1 MSLDASPLTI
11 GALAERTDC
20 NVPTI
25 RYYEEIGLLA
35 KAGRRPGGHRFYRE
49 ADVKR
54 LTFIR
59 RCREF
64 QFPLEKVRE
73 LVDLIEH
80 PERDCNAA
88 KQLAEGH
95 LIALRKKLVE
105 LQALE
110 QSLSQFAESCSS
122 LCAGGPAR
130 ECVILEDLGSPTSS
144 CC

>member
-1 MSLDASPLTI
+1 MFLDASPLTI

-73 LVDLIEH
+73 LVDLIDH

-88 KQLAEGH
+88 KQLAEEH
-95 LIALRKKLVE
+95 LVVVRKKVVE

-110 QSLSQFAESCSS
+110 QSLSLFAESCSS

-130 ECVILEDLGSPTSS
+130 DCVILEDLGSPTSS

>member
-1 MSLDASPLTI
+1 MSVDASPLTI

-25 RYYEEIGLLA
+25 RYYEEIGLLP

-49 ADVKR
+49 ADLKR

-73 LVDLIEH
+73 LVDLIENS
-80 PERDCNAA
+80 ERDCNAA
-88 KQLAEGH
+88 KHLAEEQ
-95 LIALRKKLVE
+95 LIVVRKKLVE
-105 LQALE
+105 LHALE
-110 QSLSQFAESCSS
+110 RSLSQFAENCSS
-122 LCAGGPAR
+122 QCAGGPAR

>member
-88 KQLAEGH
+88 KQLAEEH

-122 LCAGGPAR
+122 LCAGGPVR

>member
-80 PERDCNAA
+80 PERDCNGA

>member
-88 KQLAEGH
+88 KQLAEEH

-130 ECVILEDLGSPTSS
+130 ECVILEDIGSPTSS

>member
-1 MSLDASPLTI
+1 
-11 GALAERTDC
+11 
-20 NVPTI
+20 
-25 RYYEEIGLLA
+25 
-35 KAGRRPGGHRFYRE
+35 
-49 ADVKR
+49 VKR

-110 QSLSQFAESCSS
+110 QSLSQFAESCSA

>member
-20 NVPTI
+20 NVPPI

-88 KQLAEGH
+88 KQLAEEH
-95 LIALRKKLVE
+95 LVALRKKLVE

>member
-88 KQLAEGH
+88 KQLAEEH

-130 ECVILEDLGSPTSS
+130 GCVILEDLGSPTSS

>member
-1 MSLDASPLTI
+1 MSVETSPLTI
-11 GALAERTDC
+11 GALAERADC

-25 RYYEEIGLLA
+25 RYYEEIGLLQ
-35 KAGRRPGGHRFYRE
+35 KAGRRPSGHRVYRE

-73 LVDLIEH
+73 LVDLIED

-88 KQLAEGH
+88 KQLAEEH
-95 LIALRKKLVE
+95 LIVVRKKLAE
-105 LQALE
+105 LLALE
-110 QSLSQFAESCSS
+110 ESLSQFAENCSS
-122 LCAGGPAR
+122 LCAGGPSR
-130 ECVILEDLGSPTSS
+130 ECVILEDLSSTTSK

>member
-1 MSLDASPLTI
+1 MSVDASPLTI

-20 NVPTI
+20 KVPTI
-25 RYYEEIGLLA
+25 RYYEEIGLLP

-49 ADVKR
+49 ADLKR

-73 LVDLIEH
+73 LV
-80 PERDCNAA
+80 
-88 KQLAEGH
+88 
-95 LIALRKKLVE
+95 E

-110 QSLSQFAESCSS
+110 RSLSQFAENCSS
-122 LCAGGPAR
+122 QCAGGPAR

>member
-88 KQLAEGH
+88 KQLAEEH
-95 LIALRKKLVE
+95 LIALRKKMVE

>member
-88 KQLAEGH
+88 KQLAEEH
-95 LIALRKKLVE
+95 LVALRKKLVE